1 MALRGV
7 SLLLVWLTLT
17 GYGAAAG
24 ADDQADYNQRS
35 AARHTGLFQSLDRNR
50 DGTVTR
56 VEAKGDL
63 NFDPVFD
70 DMDIN
75 RDGVVTTTELQRYI
89 EQRYGTRG
97 TR

>member
-1 MALRGV
+1 MNEEALNGSIRKFLKTVGV
-7 SLLLVWLTLT
+7 NSQL
-17 GYGAAAG
+17 
-24 ADDQADYNQRS
+24 RS
-35 AARHTGLFQSLDRNR
+35 AARYTALFQSLDRNR

-63 NFDPVFD
+63 SFGPVFD

-75 RDGVVTTTELQRYI
+75 RDGGVTTAELQRYI
-89 EQRYGTRG
+89 EQRYGTHA